1 MLRTLLS
8 LFILTITLLNG
19 GMLPQ
24 KVETALEKVSK
35 KEGVVPVGNLKEGTS
50 GIVIHSFDKNHEA
63 IVAAAI
69 VKRSDKESSTVEFVP
84 FKELSQHKLPAIKV
98 TPAIGDKLLLG
109 YLYDRVLPIVP
120 NAASFKKAKDSFPEL
135 TLVHPDL
142 FAVELASER
151 DALPHKNNFQKVCT
165 KLHLGLVMFM
175 YKDGTSFVDCKS
187 WKRVGRSEV
196 TATEGELV
204 APFFNRFGEIE
215 PPFYDFSDY
224 KLKDFDKFYKKV
236 EGE

>member
-19 GMLPQ
+19 GVLPQ

-35 KEGVVPVGNLKEGTS
+35 KEGVIPVGNLKEGTS
-50 GIVIHSFDKNHEA
+50 GIVIHSFDKKHEA
-63 IVAAAI
+63 IVAAA
-69 VKRSDKESSTVEFVP
+69 VVTKSDESGSKIMFLP
-84 FKELSQHKLPAIKV
+84 FKELSQHKLPTIMVK
-98 TPAIGDKLLLG
+98 PAAGDKLLLG

-120 NAASFKKAKDSFPEL
+120 NAASFKKAKESFSEL

-151 DALPHKNNFQKVCT
+151 DALPHKNNFQKICT
-165 KLHLGLVMFM
+165 KLHLGIVMFM

-187 WKRVGRSEV
+187 WKRVGWSEV
-196 TATEGELV
+196 AAADGELV

-224 KLKDFDKFYKKV
+224 KLKDFDRFYKKV